1 LLSKIIANLEN
12 MLLLKNLA
20 RILISGLKS

>member
-1 LLSKIIANLEN
+1 